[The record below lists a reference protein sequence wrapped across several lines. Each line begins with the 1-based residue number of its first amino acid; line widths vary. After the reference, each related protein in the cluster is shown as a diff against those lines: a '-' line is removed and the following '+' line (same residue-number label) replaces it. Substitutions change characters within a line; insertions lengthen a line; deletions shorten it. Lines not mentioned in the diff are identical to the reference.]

1 MKKKRNGVWSFYWI
15 SWRKML
21 MFMKLLGVLLFSVCM
36 SVQAKGL
43 AQDVKVT
50 IDLKDVFLT
59 TVLEELG
66 KQSKCDFFIIMPC

>member
-1 MKKKRNGVWSFYWI
+1 
-15 SWRKML
+15 ML

-36 SVQAKGL
+36 SVHAKGL

-50 IDLKDVFLT
+50 IDLKNVFLT

-66 KQSKCDFFIIMPC
+66 KQSKCDFFL